1 MLSMPVVYI
10 TFNLK
15 VLLAMLVYQQNKALR
30 TSIQTILLN
39 QLATLPYSYISE
51 SVPAWSVQYK
61 ATTMR

>member
-1 MLSMPVVYI
+1 
-10 TFNLK
+10 
-15 VLLAMLVYQQNKALR
+15 MLVYQQNKALR